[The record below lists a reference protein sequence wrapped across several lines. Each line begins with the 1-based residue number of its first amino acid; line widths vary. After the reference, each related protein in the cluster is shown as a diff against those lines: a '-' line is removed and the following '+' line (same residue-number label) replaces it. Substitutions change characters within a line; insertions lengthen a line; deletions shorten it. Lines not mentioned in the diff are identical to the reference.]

1 MSFRDNL
8 QYLRAQRSMT
18 QEQLAMLLG
27 VSRQSISK
35 WESEKAYPEMD
46 KLLMI
51 CDMFGCTLDDLVLG
65 DVRHPAAATV
75 ASDTGATGA
84 AVAAVSGAV
93 AGQDAASRNAFVV
106 GDAAGTSGSVRQA
119 GLRGTAPMGVSMA
132 QDVTGYDDHARS
144 FAWHIAA
151 GVSSILVGV
160 GLGMLFDEDN
170 SLLGANPVNDVLQFV
185 FIALGIVIGLAL
197 IIPSSMGH
205 SEFRRRHPYVED
217 FYTDDDR
224 SRSSR
229 SLAIGVVVGVGLILA
244 GVAQLITSEQML
256 GIDDGW
262 PVGVLLFCVAVAV
275 FSFIYFGMRHGYM
288 DIAGYNKEIAEE
300 AAEQDEENDFY
311 GKITGSLCGIIMLVA
326 TILGLWMLFAGT
338 PGHDGASMVGGVPF
352 WIPWPIGGVLCG
364 VVGIV
369 GNILRTNDQHRRER

>member
-1 MSFRDNL
+1 
-8 QYLRAQRSMT
+8 MT

-93 AGQDAASRNAFVV
+93 AGQDAASRHAFVV

-311 GKITGSLCGIIMLVA
+311 GKITGSVCGIIMLVA

>member
-244 GVAQLITSEQML
+244 GVVQLITSEQML

-311 GKITGSLCGIIMLVA
+311 GKITGSVCGIIMLVA

>member
-132 QDVTGYDDHARS
+132 QDGTGYDDHARS

>member
-93 AGQDAASRNAFVV
+93 AGQDAASRHAFVV

-311 GKITGSLCGIIMLVA
+311 GKITGSVCGIIMLVA

>member
-65 DVRHPAAATV
+65 DVRHPAAATAV
-75 ASDTGATGA
+75 SATGA
-84 AVAAVSGAV
+84 AGTTPAAVSDAV
-93 AGQDAASRNAFVV
+93 AGQDAVRRNAFAG
-106 GDAAGTSGSVRQA
+106 GDAAGPSGSVRQA

-151 GVSSILVGV
+151 GVASILVGV

-170 SLLGANPVNDVLQFV
+170 SLLGVSPANDVLQFV
-185 FIALGIVIGLAL
+185 FIALGVVTGLAL
-197 IIPSSMGH
+197 IIPASMGH

-224 SRSSR
+224 LRSSR
-229 SLAIGVVVGVGLILA
+229 NLAIAVVVGIGLILV
-244 GVAQLITSEQML
+244 GVAQIITSEQLL
-256 GIDDGW
+256 GLDDGW
-262 PVGVLLFCVAVAV
+262 PVGILLFCVALAV
-275 FSFIYFGMRHGYM
+275 SLFIYFGIRHGHM
-288 DIAGYNKEIAEE
+288 DIAGYNREASEE
-300 AAEQDEENDFY
+300 AVKRDEENDFY
-311 GKITGSLCGIIMLVA
+311 GKITGSVCGIIMLVA
-326 TILGLWMLFAGT
+326 TIVGLWMLFTGN
-338 PGHDGASMVGGVPF
+338 PGADGAARVAGVPF

-369 GNILRTNDQHRRER
+369 GNILRANDQHRRER